1 MSKKEMMRCIIA
13 LEQLVEEQ
21 AKMIKAQD
29 EIIRTQA
36 ELIKRLQEQL
46 NMNSKNSSKP
56 PSSDGFN
63 KPKIPNMRKPS
74 EKKPGAQWGHNGNKG
89 LEFPETPDEVR
100 QHLPQNCLT
109 CPDRE
114 QCKSQVM
121 QKRNEI
127 DIEIRLIHRQH
138 QTIGKQCPKT
148 GDAMIGDFPK
158 NITGNLQYGANLK
171 ALAIAL
177 NTAGMVSI
185 NRTSEILKDVF
196 GARISVGTVQAMVKS
211 GAAVVRPDVDNI
223 KERIKQEEIVN
234 LDETGTKADSHTMWA
249 HVASTALLTHISVE
263 ESRGKAGMEAAG
275 IVPFL
280 RSIGVHDC
288 YASYFTFAFIH
299 ALCNAHILRELTGI
313 FENYGQKWADEML
326 ELLREMKRTKDEL
339 LESGAREAP
348 NETWENFSEKFD
360 RLVEKAIAE
369 NPPLPPTEPGKRPKR
384 PKPLV
389 LAERLKER
397 KAGFLLFFANFDVP
411 FDNNQAERDFR
422 MFKVKQK
429 VSGCFRSKDGAVD
442 FAIIMSFLG
451 TARKHGLSAFSAL
464 RDALIG
470 KPFILNTLLG

>member
-1 MSKKEMMRCIIA
+1 MQRRIIE
-13 LEQLVEEQ
+13 LEAIV
-21 AKMIKAQD
+21 KAQA
-29 EIIRTQA
+29 EII
-36 ELIKRLQEQL
+36 KSLQEQL

-56 PSSDGFN
+56 PSSDGFK

-74 EKKPGAQWGHNGNKG
+74 GKKPGAQWGHDGNKG
-89 LEFPETPDEVR
+89 LEFPETPDEIQ
-100 QHLPQNCLT
+100 QHQPQNCLT

-114 QCKSQVM
+114 KCSAESHVC

-138 QTIGKQCPKT
+138 QTIGKQCPKM
-148 GDAMIGDFPK
+148 GDALIGDFPE

-185 NRTSEILKDVF
+185 NRTSEMLKDVF

-211 GAAVVRPDVDNI
+211 GAAIVRPDVDNI
-223 KERIKQEEIVN
+223 KEAIKQEEIVH
-234 LDETGTKADSHTMWA
+234 LDETGTKADNRTMWA
-249 HVASTALLTHISVE
+249 HVASTALLTYISVE
-263 ESRGKAGMEAAG
+263 ESRGRAGMEAAG

-280 RSIGVHDC
+280 KSIGVHDC
-288 YASYFTFAFIH
+288 YASYFTFTFIH

-313 FENYGQKWADEML
+313 FENYGQKWAEEML
-326 ELLREMKRTKDEL
+326 ELLREMKRTKEEL
-339 LESGAREAP
+339 LESNVREAP
-348 NETWENFSEKFD
+348 KEVWENFCEQFD
-360 RLVEKAIAE
+360 RLVDKAIAE

-397 KAGFLLFFANFDVP
+397 KAGFLLFFTNFDVP

-442 FAIIMSFLG
+442 FAVIMSFLG
-451 TARKHGLSAFSAL
+451 TARKNGISAFSAL
-464 RDALIG
+464 RDALFG
-470 KPFILNTLLG
+470 KPFILKPGLGLV